1 MEHMDKKTLIR
12 VIDSAMHRVPA
23 DLVIYNYGPGKSF
36 ASFHAEVDSREDLME
51 VHDVIDEIERELTDK
66 LNIIVTGHMD
76 PVDVNNPVRIRMQQL
91 IGEQISKYDGLE
103 EVHDLRIVTARQR
116 TKVVFDLVVSP
127 DLIMSE
133 DTVEEM
139 LDRAVKE
146 IDPTYEVAINF
157 EKALI

>member
-1 MEHMDKKTLIR
+1 M
-12 VIDSAMHRVPA
+12 
-23 DLVIYNYGPGKSF
+23 
-36 ASFHAEVDSREDLME
+36 
-51 VHDVIDEIERELTDK
+51 
-66 LNIIVTGHMD
+66 
-76 PVDVNNPVRIRMQQL
+76 DVNNPVRIRMQQL

-146 IDPTYEVAINF
+146 IDPSYEVAINF